1 MVVPAVRE
9 FTKPVLLTVATA
21 ELLLLH
27 ASPGVALVN
36 VVELPRQT
44 EVGPEMGVMV
54 GNALIACVLLVLLV
68 QPLALG
74 GVV

>member
-27 ASPGVALVN
+27 VPPAVALAN

-44 EVGPEMGVMV
+44 EVRPVMGVMV